1 MVRQFLSIEF
11 LCNFVAVKIVY
22 MYLKLSCFYENNNVE
37 RTVSLMVMINDS
49 RAIMHR
55 HKYFAAPIL
64 CIFCSRYDSGFF
76 HIYNWNKLI

>member
-1 MVRQFLSIEF
+1 MYKNFYLLNFLY
-11 LCNFVAVKIVY
+11 NFVAVEIVY
-22 MYLKLSCFYENNNVE
+22 MYLKLSCFYGNNNVE

-64 CIFCSRYDSGFF
+64 CIFCSRYNSGFYI
-76 HIYNWNKLI
+76 HMQVK